1 MVASE
6 DESVDVD
13 LGVDGSVERAWVR
26 VSVTD

>member
-13 LGVDGSVERAWVR
+13 LGVDGLVERAWGAGVG
-26 VSVTD
+26 D